1 MFKQNIGTVDRTVRI
16 AVGIILAA
24 LGMLVLKGTASTVV
38 SIVALIPLITGI
50 VGFCPLYVP
59 FKLSTV
65 KTR

>member
-1 MFKQNIGTVDRTVRI
+1 MFKQNMGTVDRAVRI
-16 AVGIILAA
+16 ALGIILAA
-24 LGMLVLKGTASTVV
+24 MGMLVLKGMASTVV

-59 FKLSTV
+59 WKFSTV

>member
-1 MFKQNIGTVDRTVRI
+1 MFKQNIGTVDRTVRV

-24 LGMLVLKGTASTVV
+24 LGMLVLKGMAANVV